1 MKAPL
6 LYILCLCITTGY
18 AQIEIYE
25 DDRVVIGQEDNATE
39 SGFGVKMIKP
49 SAKAN
54 GLLLRGNFSQGS
66 AGGWHFGFNHDLK
79 LSNAHNTVANR
90 ITLTGTATG
99 WTIANDIVDRTSTRH
114 HKYINR
120 IINDSRATRSNR
132 YVFGM
137 YNRDYSTNFSR
148 KYGFHNV
155 MRAQGGTSLLYAI
168 NNELRSQ
175 NNTKD
180 DAILGFRNNSII
192 TGAKKTRYWGYQ
204 NKLSATGNV
213 SEIYGA
219 NNEFTINNTVGANL
233 TFGLRNLANITG
245 AAQTRYYGYHNK
257 VDANGN
263 VSELYGA
270 NNDMTITNNVGSST
284 VNGFRNNIVFR
295 GSNDSHLSGI
305 NNMLSIRGAVRYIYG
320 AQNNIDLFYSDNI
333 RKTVYGNSTIISDN
347 KGNNTSAGSIYGNY
361 LRIHTSRTTG
371 SKVTGFSSNITA
383 NNVTGLVTGIKTVVT
398 APNTSNAYGVKSYCN
413 DCTAGYFEGEIAG
426 KFKGDLIHNGVAIYA
441 SDERFKSDIKNLNR
455 EINSMKVVKGISA
468 KSYKMKANIG
478 KKNRKR
484 TYGFLAQEL
493 SQIAPD
499 LVVEVEQEP
508 VEEGEEHTRIIKD
521 DTYYGVKYLEII
533 PILTDALKQY
543 MSQTDARLDA
553 LGAKPIKPGTINTTS
568 NHSDVDLSEI
578 ISRMELLE
586 SKFNQWT
593 DCYDCD
599 METVEKNLTSDS
611 DNQTK
616 KRLQLNDHAS
626 IQLNK
631 SLNKVIISDSRQP
644 IAVLVYG
651 SDNQLLLD
659 SSSFKADHNLTIN
672 QNYQGLL
679 RLVVFSDENDMT
691 VKETI
696 ILSL

>member
-1 MKAPL
+1 MKASL
-6 LYILCLCITTGY
+6 LYILCFCFFLTTGY

-99 WTIANDIVDRTSTRH
+99 WTIANDIVDRTSTIS

-120 IINDSRATRSNR
+120 IVNESRATRTGR
-132 YVFGM
+132 AVFGI
-137 YNRDYSTNFSR
+137 YNKDYSTNFSR

-180 DAILGFRNNSII
+180 DAIVAFRNNSII
-192 TGAKKTRYWGYQ
+192 TGAKKTDYWGYH

-213 SEIYGA
+213 SRIFGA

-257 VDANGN
+257 VNANGN
-263 VSELYGA
+263 VSEVYGL
-270 NNDMTITNNVGSST
+270 NNDMNITSSFADKKIYGSKHNLIIS
-284 VNGFRNNIVFR
+284 GL
-295 GSNDSHLSGI
+295 GSNNSG
-305 NNMLSIRGAVRYIYG
+305 
-320 AQNNIDLFYSDNI
+320 NI
-333 RKTVYGNSTIISDN
+333 YGNSINID
-347 KGNNTSAGSIYGNY
+347 
-361 LRIHTSRTTG
+361 
-371 SKVTGFSSNITA
+371 SNIQNLNTVGSQIIVNSSSTKGFVYGLRLYVA
-383 NNVTGLVTGIKTVVT
+383 SNNASHFSYGLHSTNQRG
-398 APNTSNAYGVKSYCN
+398 Y
-413 DCTAGYFEGEIAG
+413 AGYFI
-426 KFKGDLIHNGVAIYA
+426 GDVHVNGSTINA
-441 SDERFKSDIKNLNR
+441 SDERLKDDIQDLNKDL
-455 EINSMKVVKGISA
+455 NSIDVIKAISA
-468 KSYKMKANIG
+468 KTYTYKQDVG
-478 KKNRKR
+478 KKNKKKSF
-484 TYGFLAQEL
+484 GFVAQNL
-493 SQIAPD
+493 LKVAPE
-499 LVVEVEQEP
+499 LVVEVTQP
-508 VEEGEEHTRIIKD
+508 SVPEGKEDTRIIKE